1 MRRVYFSMNKWKFK
15 GSYLS
20 YVITFFFFCFSTGV
34 SSQVLSIYLTGIG
47 KMTAEMTFI
56 ISSGNLFGIVLIPV
70 FGFVKDRVRRPYM
83 IMTTLLAAGLLSVVF
98 AFTKSTAVL
107 FVLHGL
113 IVGITSALNPIFEN
127 MAGDGKY
134 RYGLVRIWG
143 TIGFA
148 VSSQVAALLLDIAD
162 PKWIFFVFLLS
173 TVLSVSCFFC
183 TGVSAQK
190 SVKEKVPV
198 TEQMAF
204 LKQPMF
210 LLFALI
216 TIVYMSMIG
225 LNNTFAPILLQD
237 LGVPTS
243 FIGTMLLVS
252 TLFEVPLVF
261 FSNKFMNR
269 FSGKLLAAA
278 SCVLLMIQFLVYGLC
293 GNVIVVC
300 IAMMLK
306 AVCSQLFV
314 MTMLKVVHGIVRESA
329 VSTALGLISSANA
342 VGSIIAHNV
351 SGFCVEAAGIPALY
365 LVLGGIGALVF
376 VLSLF
381 VKTKATTS
389 TFF

>member
-1 MRRVYFSMNKWKFK
+1 MNKWKFK

-34 SSQVLSIYLTGIG
+34 FSQVLSIYLTGIG

-269 FSGKLLAAA
+269 FSGKLLAAG

>member
-1 MRRVYFSMNKWKFK
+1 
-15 GSYLS
+15 
-20 YVITFFFFCFSTGV
+20 
-34 SSQVLSIYLTGIG
+34 
-47 KMTAEMTFI
+47 MTAEMTFI

-190 SVKEKVPV
+190 SVKEKYPAVLRDLHLCAERYNGHTSGGAMIIEIGSNGNTLPEAIKCAQLV
-198 TEQMAF
+198 GECIVS
-204 LKQPMF
+204 
-210 LLFALI
+210 LI
-216 TIVYMSMIG
+216 K
-225 LNNTFAPILLQD
+225 N
-237 LGVPTS
+237 
-243 FIGTMLLVS
+243 
-252 TLFEVPLVF
+252 
-261 FSNKFMNR
+261 
-269 FSGKLLAAA
+269 
-278 SCVLLMIQFLVYGLC
+278 
-293 GNVIVVC
+293 
-300 IAMMLK
+300 
-306 AVCSQLFV
+306 
-314 MTMLKVVHGIVRESA
+314 
-329 VSTALGLISSANA
+329 
-342 VGSIIAHNV
+342 
-351 SGFCVEAAGIPALY
+351 
-365 LVLGGIGALVF
+365 
-376 VLSLF
+376 
-381 VKTKATTS
+381 
-389 TFF
+389 